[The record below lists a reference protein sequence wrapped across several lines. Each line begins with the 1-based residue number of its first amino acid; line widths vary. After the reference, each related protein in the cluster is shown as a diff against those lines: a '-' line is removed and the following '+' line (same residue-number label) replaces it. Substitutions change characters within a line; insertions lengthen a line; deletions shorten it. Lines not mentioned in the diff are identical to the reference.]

1 MKENPSEQEWLEISD
16 VFHSIVELSKSER
29 EAVLS
34 SITDE
39 RKRAEIEKLLIA
51 NDAEQSFLES
61 SPLKAIQSEEVLPQM
76 PEKIG
81 RYKILEQ
88 IGRGGMGA
96 VYLAERED
104 LKKKVALKIIK
115 RGMDTDEILRRFQ
128 TERQILANLEHSNIA
143 RLLDGGVS
151 EDGLPFIVMEYVD
164 GKDLLDF
171 CAEKDLSLNAKLD
184 LFRKICAA
192 VSYAHQNLV
201 VHRDLKP
208 SNILVNK
215 NGEPKLLDFGIS
227 KLLTNETNETGTA
240 TSLGM
245 MTPNYASPEQFR
257 GETVSTATDIYS
269 LGVILFELLTGNLPY
284 EIRSKRFEEAARIVA
299 ETEPRKPSSIIQD
312 SKFKIQDSSSEN
324 GYRFQTEDSNA
335 TDDKLK
341 TKNQNQNT
349 NPKSKIWNP
358 KFLRGDLDNIIL
370 KALRKEPER
379 RYSSVEQF
387 SEDIRRHQIGF
398 PVTARPD
405 TFSYRASK
413 FFQRNRIGVVS
424 AGLIFLALIGG
435 VIGTSWQAVRAERQR
450 ALAEKRFGDVRQL
463 ANNAVFKYY
472 EQIKDLDGAT
482 EARETLVKDA
492 TEYLDKLAQDAKGD
506 VSLQKDLVKAYFRL
520 GDVLGAPHANA
531 NTGDTAGAL
540 ENYGKADKIINDLL
554 TESPNEIEYLNLKRN
569 LHTKIGEIRQ
579 REGNAEETRKNF
591 LAAVEISE
599 KIVEKEPN
607 VPKNLSALGQS
618 FVLYGET
625 LPLGLGENE
634 SIAVASKGFPHL
646 EKALQID
653 ANDSPSLQRLNMA
666 NIRIGLQV
674 STLAREAENRQDE
687 AKARELYK
695 RAAELFRKA
704 EETAQKLVVS
714 DGKNAGFAR
723 RLFISR
729 FNESMA
735 LSGLGQLDEALKI
748 QQETLEQTEK
758 AAGESAN
765 NEAKLD
771 LAQATYE
778 IGRTFSR
785 KKEFPSAIE
794 KIKKAIALYD
804 QIIAKDAQNS
814 EVQKFKFEAQIE
826 LGKVFLAQGNEK
838 TAIEIY
844 QAALA
849 EAKTAPKLKNTPFV
863 AFAEGIVHEKLGDIF
878 QAKNDPMN
886 AKNEYQKS
894 LEIWQKTESSPESF
908 GYSAE
913 MLAFLKQK
921 TNQ

>member
-29 EAVLS
+29 KAVLS

-39 RKRAEIEKLLIA
+39 RKRNEIEKLLLA

-61 SPLKAIQSEEVLPQM
+61 SPLKAIHGEEISPKI
-76 PEKIG
+76 PEQIG

-88 IGRGGMGA
+88 IGRGGMGT

-104 LKKKVALKIIK
+104 LKKRVALKIIK

-128 TERQILANLEHSNIA
+128 TERQILANLEHANIA

-171 CAEKDLSLNAKLD
+171 NAEKDLSLNAKLD

-208 SNILVNK
+208 SNILVSK
-215 NGEPKLLDFGIS
+215 DGEPKLLDFGIS
-227 KLLTNETNETGTA
+227 KLLTDETDETGTA

-299 ETEPRKPSSIIQD
+299 ETEPRKPSSVIQN
-312 SKFKIQDSSSEN
+312 SNSGN
-324 GYRFQTEDSNA
+324 GYRFQTEDSDS

-341 TKNQNQNT
+341 TKNQNQITNHKSKIQ
-349 NPKSKIWNP
+349 NPKS
-358 KFLRGDLDNIIL
+358 LRGDLDNILL

-387 SEDIRRHQIGF
+387 SEDIRRHQIGL

-540 ENYGKADKIINDLL
+540 ENYGKADKIINDMLA
-554 TESPNEIEYLNLKRN
+554 ESPNEIEYLNLKRN
-569 LHTKIGEIRQ
+569 LHTKIGEVRQ

-634 SIAVASKGFPHL
+634 SVAVASKGFPHL

-687 AKARELYK
+687 AKTRELYN

-704 EETAQKLVVS
+704 EETAQKLVAL
-714 DGKNAGFAR
+714 DAKNAGFAR

-735 LSGLGQLDEALKI
+735 LSGLGKLDEALKT
-748 QQETLEQTEK
+748 QQETLLQTEK
-758 AAGESAN
+758 AANESAN

-785 KKEFPSAIE
+785 KKNFPSAIE
-794 KIKKAIALYD
+794 NIKKAIALYD

-826 LGKVFLAQGNEK
+826 LGKIFLAQGNEK
-838 TAIEIY
+838 TAIETY
-844 QAALA
+844 QTALS
-849 EAKTAPKLKNTPFV
+849 EAKSAPKLKDTPFV
-863 AFAEGIVHEKLGDIF
+863 AFAEGMVHEKLGDIF
-878 QAKNDPMN
+878 QAKNDSVN

-894 LEIWQKTESSPESF
+894 LEIWLKPESSPESF

-921 TNQ
+921 INK